1 MLSYP
6 RQEMCPSQHKKMFK
20 RLKLKHH
27 VSQPLLLIYEQETV
41 WVNSWDWFMENTK
54 PKLVPSIYYIPIIY
68 VQSEGFC
75 FCFCFLLKSEP
86 HPAPELS

>member
-1 MLSYP
+1 
-6 RQEMCPSQHKKMFK
+6 MFK
-20 RLKLKHH
+20 RLNLKRH

-68 VQSEGFC
+68 LQFEGFC
-75 FCFCFLLKSEP
+75 FRFCFLLKSEP
-86 HPAPELS
+86 HPAYDLS